1 MTLSC
6 SFVGDAM
13 LGKILTE
20 AQRESLKVERRW
32 LTNLQTMLA
41 RFGAAPEDQEALK
54 RSVRQ
59 LDELFLLVVVGEFN
73 AGKSAFINALLG
85 QPLLE
90 EGVTPTT
97 TRIHLLKYGE
107 AFERVAAEASQDVF
121 TAPVPLLKEINV
133 VDTPGTNVIQR
144 QHEAITQEFVPRSDM
159 VLFVTSVDRPF
170 TESERAFLERIRSWG
185 KKIVVVLNKTD
196 ILSDPEDV
204 GSIERFITE
213 NARTLLGFT
222 PEIFPVSSRLALRAK
237 QEDDATLLMESGFA
251 ALERYVATTLDE
263 EERIHLKLNNP
274 LGVGLHLIAKYLQ
287 VVNGRLA
294 LLQEDFDVVEDIERQ
309 LAAYREDVTREFRF
323 RLKDV
328 ENVLYEFE
336 SRGIAYFDETM
347 RLARI
352 FDLIRKVGLEEQFRR
367 EVVADVPQA
376 IEVRVNDIIDW
387 LIASNLSQWQA
398 VMEHVQSRRDEHA
411 DRIVGQ
417 VGGAFN
423 YDRARLIEA
432 VSRMARQ
439 AMADYDQEAETRRVA
454 ESLQMAV
461 ASTALVEVSALGLG
475 ALVTAL
481 ATTAAADL
489 TGILAAGTVAVLGL
503 FVIPTKRRQ
512 LKQEFREKIVSVRE
526 RLILVLTTQFD
537 RELTRSLNAIEGAIS
552 PYTRFIRAEHKHLE
566 DTRQELLEVKEQLER
581 LKVGIG

>member
-1 MTLSC
+1 
-6 SFVGDAM
+6 M

-107 AFERVAAEASQDVF
+107 TFERVAVEASQDVF

-213 NARTLLGFT
+213 NAHTLLGFT

-417 VGGAFN
+417 VGGTFN
-423 YDRARLIEA
+423 YDRARLIET

-526 RLILVLTTQFD
+526 RLMRVLTTQFD
-537 RELTRSLNAIEGAIS
+537 RELARSLNAIEGAIS
-552 PYTRFIRAEHKHLE
+552 PYIRFIRAEHKHLE

-581 LKVGIG
+581 LKAGIG

>member
-1 MTLSC
+1 
-6 SFVGDAM
+6 M

-144 QHEAITQEFVPRSDM
+144 QHEAITQEFVPRSDL

-196 ILSDPEDV
+196 ILSNPEDV

-423 YDRARLIEA
+423 YDRARLIET

-581 LKVGIG
+581 LKAGIG

>member
-1 MTLSC
+1 
-6 SFVGDAM
+6 M

-20 AQRESLKVERRW
+20 AQRESLKVERQW
-32 LTNLQTMLA
+32 LTNLQTMLV

-336 SRGIAYFDETM
+336 SRGIVYFDETM

-417 VGGAFN
+417 VGGTFN
-423 YDRARLIEA
+423 YDRARLIET

-526 RLILVLTTQFD
+526 RLMRVLTTQFD
-537 RELTRSLNAIEGAIS
+537 RELARSLNAIEGAIS
-552 PYTRFIRAEHKHLE
+552 PYIRFIRAEHKHLE

-581 LKVGIG
+581 LKAGIG